1 MRDISR
7 TMYSK
12 QRLYNIELMLA
23 FVSKQSENPNP
34 DFFEDKRFND
44 RLFILSINY
53 TPTIFYSSSLY
64 SSGISPPYISKT
76 SFTTSSR

>member
-1 MRDISR
+1 
-7 TMYSK
+7 MYNK
-12 QRLYNIELMLA
+12 QRLYNIELILA
-23 FVSKQSENPNP
+23 FVSKQSEKPRD
-34 DFFEDKRFND
+34 DFFGDKRFKD

-64 SSGISPPYISKT
+64 SSGMSPPYISKT